1 MNTSNKLNKPKKKSV
16 VKTVA
21 SPKSKSV
28 ASPKAKSV
36 TSPKSKAVAKSV
48 ASPKAK
54 TVTKPVASPKAKT
67 VTKPVAS
74 PKAKTVTKPVASK
87 AKKALAPTPVLL
99 NAPVPKPLQKA
110 AKNEPNQHTRKRYV
124 DIRVI
129 IDKLKLNS
137 NAANNFEDSYKI
149 EGEGMTRAEYKRLKS

>member
-16 VKTVA
+16 AKTVA
-21 SPKSKSV
+21 SPKSKSVAKSV

-36 TSPKSKAVAKSV
+36 TSPKAKTV
-48 ASPKAK
+48 TSPKAK
-54 TVTKPVASPKAKT
+54 TVTKPVTSPKAKT
-67 VTKPVAS
+67 VTKPAS
-74 PKAKTVTKPVASK
+74 PKAKPVASK
-87 AKKALAPTPVLL
+87 PKKALVPTPVLL

>member
-16 VKTVA
+16 A
-21 SPKSKSV
+21 KSV
-28 ASPKAKSV
+28 TSLKPANPKAKAVAKSV
-36 TSPKSKAVAKSV
+36 TSPKAKTVVKSV
-48 ASPKAK
+48 TSPKAK
-54 TVTKPVASPKAKT
+54 TVATKPVTSPKPVA
-67 VTKPVAS
+67 TKPVNKS
-74 PKAKTVTKPVASK
+74 ASK
-87 AKKALAPTPVLL
+87 PKKELAPTPVLL

>member
-16 VKTVA
+16 AKT
-21 SPKSKSV
+21 V

-36 TSPKSKAVAKSV
+36 TKHVTSPKAKSV

-54 TVTKPVASPKAKT
+54 TVTKPVTSPKA
-67 VTKPVAS
+67 
-74 PKAKTVTKPVASK
+74 KPVASK

>member
-16 VKTVA
+16 AKTVA

-36 TSPKSKAVAKSV
+36 TSPKAKTV
-48 ASPKAK
+48 TKPVTSPKAK
-54 TVTKPVASPKAKT
+54 TVTKPVTSPK
-67 VTKPVAS
+67 S
-74 PKAKTVTKPVASK
+74 KPVASK

-99 NAPVPKPLQKA
+99 NAPLPKSLQKA

>member
-16 VKTVA
+16 AKPA
-21 SPKSKSV
+21 SPKAKAVDKSKSV
-28 ASPKAKSV
+28 ASPKAKSA
-36 TSPKSKAVAKSV
+36 SKSV

-54 TVTKPVASPKAKT
+54 AVDKAKT
-67 VTKPVAS
+67 VATKTAS

-87 AKKALAPTPVLL
+87 PKKALVPTPVLL